1 MRKRILRI
9 CLVITLAAI
18 AGVLFFHAD
27 TLVRAAEDAP
37 GTSEV
42 SQQTR
47 AQAAL
52 ETLYILKNL

>member
-47 AQAAL
+47 AQGYKA
-52 ETLYILKNL
+52 YIAPG